1 MLKSIITTLTVIAP
15 TIGAE
20 QDSNSEF
27 GFSVTPQHTETPV
40 TENPSL
46 GDSSAL
52 STKKP
57 THQRAPSQASLTPEQ
72 LATLEAKIKGEPV
85 KGKTAMRTISP
96 AEFQKFL
103 DNGSPQ

>member
-1 MLKSIITTLTVIAP
+1 MLKSIVTMLIVITP

-27 GFSVTPQHTETPV
+27 GFSVTPQHAETPV

-52 STKKP
+52 PTKEP

-96 AEFQKFL
+96 AEFENFL
-103 DNGSPQ
+103 SKGSPQ